1 MRVGGSGRAD
11 PVGSAAGSKQPPPS
25 HARSACAA
33 RAAPVSNCFFSRRCI
48 NIQMPLRITHCRARC
63 EGPSPLLQPRH
74 RARAQPRPLRGQP
87 RPPRSFPARGQPPRA
102 RAPFHFA
109 DGSSPV
115 DAQVIELTMA
125 KTFVAS
131 MARGLGALLLI
142 TLALETQANRARPA
156 SPVSFRGSSSRPA
169 QARSSR
175 RRTGASTSSPPASAP
190 SSRLMGL
197 VPTTW
202 PTASRRPSARRPSRP
217 AGRGHRVGLRVL
229 WGLARARTSPRP
241 SAVRG

>member
-1 MRVGGSGRAD
+1 M
-11 PVGSAAGSKQPPPS
+11 
-25 HARSACAA
+25 
-33 RAAPVSNCFFSRRCI
+33 
-48 NIQMPLRITHCRARC
+48 
-63 EGPSPLLQPRH
+63 
-74 RARAQPRPLRGQP
+74 
-87 RPPRSFPARGQPPRA
+87 RGQPPPAAQFPRA
-102 RAPFHFA
+102 RAAHRAQGPHSHFA

-142 TLALETQANRARPA
+142 TLALETQANRARPSRA
-156 SPVSFRGSSSRPA
+156 MSPVSFRGSSSRPA

-190 SSRLMGL
+190 SSRLMVL

-202 PTASRRPSARRPSRP
+202 PTASRRRSAPRPSPSSRP
-217 AGRGHRVGLRVL
+217 WSSRRSASSSGPCS
-229 WGLARARTSPRP
+229 WARTSPRP
-241 SAVRG
+241 FP